1 MNEFPPGVVEKFNG
15 DFVDKML
22 ADNLAKTWVEL
33 TSQLAEAKA
42 ENEQLRKALQF
53 YADPKTW
60 ESEWDSQFK
69 TRVPN
74 HDSGLTAR
82 VALKEKS
89 DG

>member
-1 MNEFPPGVVEKFNG
+1 METEKCPFIGVDCEYIP
-15 DFVDKML
+15 L
-22 ADNLAKTWVEL
+22 ARKSDAQTKEI
-33 TSQLAEAKA
+33 ER
-42 ENEQLRKALQF
+42 LRKALQF

-89 DG
+89 DGYR